1 MVESYYH
8 EPATELST
16 VSRDLHRALS
26 SLIEEIEAID
36 WYQQRID
43 ISPDVALKEILQH
56 NLDEEVEHA
65 VMVLEWLRRRM
76 PQFDAALR
84 TYLFTAAPVT
94 EIEAQA
100 EGGGDGEV
108 AGRVAP
114 GDLGLGR
121 FTK

>member
-1 MVESYYH
+1 MESYYH

-16 VSRDLHRALS
+16 ATRDLHRAMA

-43 ISPDVALKEILQH
+43 VSPDVALKEILQH

-65 VMVLEWLRRRM
+65 AMALEWLRRRM

-94 EIEAQA
+94 EIEAAA
-100 EGGGDGEV
+100 EADANGDV

-114 GDLGLGR
+114 GDLGLGK